1 MFATSVKFSRASPR
15 TAAASRSS
23 VQVTAKMSRI
33 GKQTITVPDKTTVTI
48 KGQDVTVKVRSTPF
62 SRSRCP
68 ALSTLA
74 S

>member
-33 GKQTITVPDKTTVTI
+33 GKQTITVPDKATVTI

-62 SRSRCP
+62 SR
-68 ALSTLA
+68 
-74 S
+74 